1 MARVA
6 TLIWVQSDLGA
17 LCDKLI
23 ARLRPTP
30 KLGDPGGNVRKAEI
44 LVGLLAATIL
54 ASPAHA
60 QQPSV
65 ADLMRRLDA
74 LQKEVDELKAER
86 RAASRPTSHAVK
98 TAHAPAASPS
108 KNAAAPAA
116 AGSAT
121 PAVAALQQEV
131 AKLEEASAPV
141 PGLAPPEPMGNQYE
155 DEDALQSD
163 LPGLSLRIPGS
174 ATELRFY
181 GFAKLSGSKD
191 FNSRL
196 QTDAPSA
203 QSIPLVNSPA
213 WRQGGEFFM
222 SARYSRLGVD
232 TRSLTAWGTLE
243 TRLEGDFA
251 GSTLTAPNSLF
262 RLRQAWAELGT
273 PEFRVLAGQAN
284 SLWNEGLF
292 ESVNDGTSLNQSFVR
307 QAQLRATGTL
317 APGLTGQVS
326 LEAPATQYTS
336 VDGVFTPD
344 TTFSGA
350 TPSFSNAPDLLGR
363 LTYRYDGFE
372 FVTRGL
378 LRELSIRTAG
388 TAFEPQS
395 VSDNAVGWGL
405 ASHARMPMRW
415 LSDAFGADEV
425 TGMAFYGKGIG
436 RYNQVS
442 TFGQDAISNIGL
454 PGVASAS
461 LDPLETYGFT
471 GVYRRFWT
479 TQLRSNVEYSYV
491 RQVYPSYSLGFI
503 PGSTAAIFLNS
514 NIQQVLA
521 NLIWSPF
528 ASFNNGV
535 FGSGWLDVA
544 LEYLYTQRGV
554 FGGGAATWPTGAGY
568 GVSNRVLGAVTARF

>member
-1 MARVA
+1 MRAVA
-6 TLIWVQSDLGA
+6 
-17 LCDKLI
+17 
-23 ARLRPTP
+23 
-30 KLGDPGGNVRKAEI
+30 PG
-44 LVGLLAATIL
+44 
-54 ASPAHA
+54 S
-60 QQPSV
+60 
-65 ADLMRRLDA
+65 
-74 LQKEVDELKAER
+74 
-86 RAASRPTSHAVK
+86 
-98 TAHAPAASPS
+98 APAKA
-108 KNAAAPAA
+108 
-116 AGSAT
+116 SAT
-121 PAVAALQQEV
+121 PAPAAEPPVAALQAEV
-131 AKLEEASAPV
+131 KQLEAATAPV

-174 ATELRFY
+174 ATEVRFY
-181 GFAKLSGSKD
+181 GFAKLTGTKD
-191 FNSRL
+191 FDSRL

-203 QSIPLVNSPA
+203 QAIPLVGSPA

-222 SARYSRLGVD
+222 SARYSRIGLD
-232 TRSLTAWGTLE
+232 TRSLTDWGTLE

-251 GSTLTAPNSLF
+251 GSTLTSPNYLF

-273 PEFRVLAGQAN
+273 PDFRVLVGQAN

-307 QAQLRATGTL
+307 QAQIRATATL
-317 APGLTGQVS
+317 APGLIGQVS

-336 VDGVFTPD
+336 VDGIFTPD

-350 TPSFSNAPDLLGR
+350 SPSFSDAPDLLGR
-363 LTYRYDGFE
+363 LTYRNDGFE

-388 TAFEPQS
+388 TAFEPPA

-415 LSDAFGADEV
+415 LSDAFGADEI

-442 TFGQDAISNIGL
+442 TFGQDATSNIGL
-454 PGVASAS
+454 PGVVGGS
-461 LDPLETYGFT
+461 LDPVETYGFT

-479 TQLRSNVEYSYV
+479 TQLRSNVEYSYA
-491 RQVYPSYSLGFI
+491 RQIYPSYALGFV
-503 PGSTAAIFLNS
+503 PGSTGAIFLNS
-514 NIQQVLA
+514 NIQQALA

-528 ASFNNGV
+528 ASFKDGV

-544 LEYLYTQRGV
+544 LEYLYTRRGA
-554 FGGGAATWPTGAGY
+554 FGGSEATLPTGLGY
-568 GVSNRVLGAVTARF
+568 GISNRVLGAVTARF

>member
-1 MARVA
+1 MRRATALLGVLLTTAMLAGPAR
-6 TLIWVQSDLGA
+6 
-17 LCDKLI
+17 
-23 ARLRPTP
+23 AREPTT
-30 KLGDPGGNVRKAEI
+30 AE
-44 LVGLLAATIL
+44 LL
-54 ASPAHA
+54 
-60 QQPSV
+60 
-65 ADLMRRLDA
+65 RRLDA

-86 RAASRPTSHAVK
+86 RAARGPRARPEQRARPLPVSAGQSRGGGCARGR
-98 TAHAPAASPS
+98 AP
-108 KNAAAPAA
+108 
-116 AGSAT
+116 
-121 PAVAALQQEV
+121 VAALQAEV
-131 AKLEEASAPV
+131 KQLEAATAPV

-174 ATELRFY
+174 ATEVRFY
-181 GFAKLSGSKD
+181 GFAKLTGTKD

-203 QSIPLVNSPA
+203 QSIPLVGSPA

-222 SARYSRLGVD
+222 SARYSRIGLD
-232 TRSLTAWGTLE
+232 TRSLTDWGTLE

-251 GSTLTAPNSLF
+251 GSTLTSPNYLF

-273 PEFRVLAGQAN
+273 PHFRVLVGQAN

-292 ESVNDGTSLNQSFVR
+292 KSVNDGTSLNQSFVR
-307 QAQLRATGTL
+307 QAQIRATATL
-317 APGLTGQVS
+317 APGLIGQVS

-336 VDGVFTPD
+336 VDGIFTPD

-350 TPSFSNAPDLLGR
+350 SPSFSDAPDLLGR
-363 LTYRYDGFE
+363 LTYRNDGFE

-388 TAFEPQS
+388 TAFEPPA

-405 ASHARMPMRW
+405 ASHARIPMRW

-454 PGVASAS
+454 PGVVGGS
-461 LDPLETYGFT
+461 LDPVETYGFT

-479 TQLRSNVEYSYV
+479 TQLR
-491 RQVYPSYSLGFI
+491 RQFR
-503 PGSTAAIFLNS
+503 IFLCATS
-514 NIQQVLA
+514 LSFLCAWLRPGLGGSDFPEQQHSAGARQCDLE
-521 NLIWSPF
+521 SRSRRSRM
-528 ASFNNGV
+528 ASFNTA
-535 FGSGWLDVA
+535 GSTSRSKSLHPPRRIRR
-544 LEYLYTQRGV
+544 QRADFADGT
-554 FGGGAATWPTGAGY
+554 GLRAPTA
-568 GVSNRVLGAVTARF
+568 SSAR